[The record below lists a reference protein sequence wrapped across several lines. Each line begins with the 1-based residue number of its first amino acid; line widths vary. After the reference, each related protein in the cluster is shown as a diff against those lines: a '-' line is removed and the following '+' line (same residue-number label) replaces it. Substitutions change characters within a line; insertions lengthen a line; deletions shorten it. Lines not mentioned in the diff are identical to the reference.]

1 MCIRDVAPLSMIHT
15 LRTTHTMSAMRSIVP
30 RMPPP
35 MYITI
40 SVSWFKSLLEH
51 ERQCLS
57 GRYRTQPASADPQGP
72 SGFVRWARDF
82 SQRALNAS
90 SKRSRY
96 DGYPAA
102 LLFYDKPEQ
111 LRVTATL
118 SSPRTTPIRQILC
131 VEEHAGGGAAHTA
144 APPLYVAKSN
154 K

>member
-57 GRYRTQPASADPQGP
+57 GRYRTQPESADPQGP
-72 SGFVRWARDF
+72 SGFVRWARDC
-82 SQRALNAS
+82 SQRVLNAS

-111 LRVTATL
+111 LRSARFCALRSTQAEEPRIQPLLRFL
-118 SSPRTTPIRQILC
+118 SQSRT
-131 VEEHAGGGAAHTA
+131 
-144 APPLYVAKSN
+144 N
-154 K
+154 N